1 MTDLTPQNLSSLY
14 LDDSGPVC
22 VTTIEST
29 WRDAGKKKKK
39 VKDEGIQVHL
49 SHRRHGKGI
58 QTTEKVSA
66 GAQTVDPAESVT
78 IPKKV
83 DDAGLVQFLR
93 KHEPEVTRLLTTNSS
108 VRAFD
113 QWMPNWEE
121 DESGDSLVKNFTLTF
136 GEGTSKQGGVEAEVS
151 ALAWNSNGSV
161 VGVAFGSRHH
171 STWCSDHK
179 GAIATWNVDRGVRLR
194 PNEPD
199 QWQETTSCLMTLGW
213 HPSLPP
219 ILAAGNF
226 LGEILIWNWSKKE
239 DPLLG
244 QTEAETSGHRE
255 PISQVRWLSDDKS
268 SSVHRRQRLVTSGT
282 DGRVVVWQIALSHPS
297 RLIEPL
303 KTIALKA
310 SDIPKDLKKNI
321 LSKGKGLVPVQFGK
335 RETGI
340 NCMVFCLD
348 DSSHLILGNETG
360 AIFRATTGAIAPVGE
375 PRLSEKSHASKKS
388 HHHDEWEAAL
398 RANLD
403 HSPVVLAFEP
413 SDGPI
418 YGVDFSPFH
427 RNLFLACG
435 ADGTIRLYH
444 QFQAA
449 PCLTV
454 TPPLESASDN
464 AAPLLS
470 VKWSPKR
477 PLVFAVCTASGLVCL
492 YDLSKSATMPYTKFR
507 LHPDHASLSATSL
520 AFNPRLPLLGV
531 GVSDGSTQ
539 IWRIPIA
546 LTERIP
552 RALQIL
558 SKIAGEEEEA
568 EGE

>member
-1 MTDLTPQNLSSLY
+1 MTDLTPPNLSTLY
-14 LDDSGPVC
+14 LDDSGPLC

-29 WRDAGKKKKK
+29 WREAGKKKKK
-39 VKDEGIQVHL
+39 VKDEGVQAHL
-49 SHRRHGKGI
+49 SHRRHGKGV
-58 QTTEKVSA
+58 QTTEKISA
-66 GAQTVDPAESVT
+66 GAQTIDPAEALA
-78 IPKKV
+78 IPPKV
-83 DDAGLVQFLR
+83 EDASLIQFLR
-93 KHEPEVTRLLTTNSS
+93 KSEVEVTRVLTNNTS

-121 DESGDSLVKNFTLTF
+121 EESGDSLVKSFTLTYAA
-136 GEGTSKQGGVEAEVS
+136 GVTAENGVEAEVS
-151 ALAWNSNGSV
+151 ALSWNSNGSV

-179 GAIATWNVDRGVRLR
+179 GGIATWNVDRGVRLR

-213 HPSLPP
+213 HPTLPSV
-219 ILAAGNF
+219 LAGGNF
-226 LGEILIWNWSKKE
+226 LGEILIWNWSKTE

-255 PISQVRWLSDDKS
+255 PISQVCWLADDKTTS
-268 SSVHRRQRLVTSGT
+268 IHRRQRLVTSGT

-297 RLIEPL
+297 RLIQPL
-303 KTIALKA
+303 KAIALKA
-310 SDIPKDLKKNI
+310 TDIPKDLKKNT
-321 LSKGKGLVPVQFGK
+321 LAKGKGVPQANPGK

-340 NCMVFCLD
+340 NCMVFCLED
-348 DSSHLILGNETG
+348 ASHMILGNEIG
-360 AIFRATTGAIAPVGE
+360 AIFRATPGGVHSVERHHAD
-375 PRLSEKSHASKKS
+375 KSAAGKD
-388 HHHDEWEAAL
+388 HHDLNEWEAAL
-398 RANLD
+398 RANPD

-413 SDGPI
+413 SDGPV

-435 ADGTIRLYH
+435 GDGTVRMYH

-454 TPPLESASDN
+454 TPPVESAADN
-464 AAPLLS
+464 TAPLLS

-477 PLVFAVCTASGLVCL
+477 PLVFAVCSASGLVCL
-492 YDLSKSATMPYTKFR
+492 YDLAKSATLPYTKFR
-507 LHPDHASLSATSL
+507 LHPDHASLPATSL

-531 GVSDGSTQ
+531 GVGDGSTQ
-539 IWRIPIA
+539 IWRLPVT
-546 LTERIP
+546 LTERVP
-552 RALQIL
+552 RALQL
-558 SKIAGEEEEA
+558 LNKIAGEEEEVEKA
-568 EGE
+568 